1 MNYFELEVWKRC
13 RCLVKDVY
21 TLSRAFPREE
31 SFGLTAQLRRCVVS
45 VPSNVAEG
53 CGRNSAKDTLQ
64 FLYVARG
71 SLYELETQ
79 LCLAFDLSYI
89 LEEKLNVILA
99 EVTECKK
106 LLNGFIN
113 YYQRLVS

>member
-1 MNYFELEVWKRC
+1 MPLMGQG
-13 RCLVKDVY
+13 CLHSY
-21 TLSRAFPREE
+21 QAFPREE
-31 SFGLTAQLRRCVVS
+31 SFGLTAQPRRYVVS

-53 CGRNSAKDTLQ
+53 CSRNSANDTLQ

-71 SLYELETQ
+71 SLHELETQ

-89 LEEKLNVILA
+89 MEDKLNVILA

-113 YYQRLVS
+113 YYQRLVN